1 MLIVEEHIETVVK
14 DTSNTPTCLYCNN
27 KAEEPITLQQEP
39 SKVQVTMCSD
49 YCAKTLEECDQNF
62 IRL

>member
-1 MLIVEEHIETVVK
+1 MLIIEEHIETVVE
-14 DTSNTPTCLYCNN
+14 DNNTPTCLYCNN
-27 KAEEPITLQQEP
+27 KTEEPITLQQEP